1 MKSASSQQPL
11 SRLTSFS
18 RIATNGLLLFILW
31 VLFSAKFDAFHLGTG
46 VATVLILLWMQ
57 ASLPALRDE
66 PESFPKFLPVL
77 LYVPW
82 ILTQMVL
89 SAIVV
94 AKIILL
100 KPQSVE
106 PVLLTFHCR
115 QPSALQQVLF
125 ANSITLTP
133 GTLTI
138 EMEKEVYFVHAL
150 TRATADDLLD
160 GKMARRIARLSD
172 QSADAPLS
180 VKSDPPA
187 IPAP

>member
-1 MKSASSQQPL
+1 MKSASSQQPYIRP
-11 SRLTSFS
+11 SSFS
-18 RIATNGLLLFILW
+18 RIATNGLLLFVLW

-46 VATVLILLWMQ
+46 VVTVLVLLWMQ
-57 ASLPALRDE
+57 ARLPALRDE
-66 PESFPKFLPVL
+66 PESFPKFVPVL

-89 SAIVV
+89 SAVYV
-94 AKIILL
+94 AKIILFQ
-100 KPQSVE
+100 PQSVQ

-138 EMEKEVYFVHAL
+138 EMEKEVYLVHAL
-150 TRATADDLLD
+150 TPATADDLLD

-172 QSADAPLS
+172 QSAGATLS
-180 VKSDPPA
+180 VQSTPPS